1 MYNNSIRTV
10 VFPLLLA
17 AGVVAGAAL
26 GLYAGRHSGV
36 PQAFLPQERADS
48 KLLQTLSL
56 IESRS
61 KASSTASAW
70 FSTWRPTRLSC

>member
-26 GLYAGRHSGV
+26 GQSRFRIAGQGNTATWYGLNNRIAPFKRRKRKITNLFGIMLKSGLC
-36 PQAFLPQERADS
+36 F
-48 KLLQTLSL
+48 
-56 IESRS
+56 
-61 KASSTASAW
+61 
-70 FSTWRPTRLSC
+70 F